1 MKKIL
6 LFIFSA
12 VALTACKHTPEQL
25 ANRFIIDRAV
35 DPSSMRVLYHS
46 EVLRP
51 ERTKQDTFYHIAA
64 LLPDTAYSDSIRIET
79 HYYPEHYYCYWTIE
93 GNDSSAQPC
102 RCNIELAVFHDGDV
116 MYYEKYRDTYYSATA
131 SITHEQ
137 RDTLTGLR
145 TPSFYKDAGVWALK
159 QMLMVTNR

>member
-12 VALTACKHTPEQL
+12 VAFTACKPTPDQL
-25 ANRFIIDRAV
+25 AKRFIIDRAV

-51 ERTKQDTFYHIAA
+51 ERIKMDTFYHITMFC
-64 LLPDTAYSDSIRIET
+64 DGIVYSDSIRVET
-79 HYYPEHYYCYWTIE
+79 RHFPEHYYCYWTID
-93 GNDSSAQPC
+93 GNDSIGQLC
-102 RCNIELAVFHDGDV
+102 HCNIELAVFPDGQV
-116 MYYEKYRDTYYSATA
+116 MFYNKFRDTYYDATE
-131 SITHEQ
+131 SIIYAHC
-137 RDTLTGLR
+137 DTITDIH
-145 TPSFYKDAGVWALK
+145 TPGFYKDAGVWALK

>member
-12 VALTACKHTPEQL
+12 VSFTACKPTPELL
-25 ANRFIIDRAV
+25 AKRFILDRAV

-102 RCNIELAVFHDGDV
+102 RCNIELAVFPDGEV
-116 MYYEKYRDTYYSATA
+116 MYYEKYRDTYYGATA
-131 SITHEQ
+131 SITHAQ

>member
-12 VALTACKHTPEQL
+12 VAFIACKHTPEQL
-25 ANRFIIDRAV
+25 AKRFILDRAV
-35 DPSSMRVLYHS
+35 DPSSMRVVYHS

-102 RCNIELAVFHDGDV
+102 RCNIELAVFPDGEV
-116 MYYEKYRDTYYSATA
+116 MYYEKYRDTYYGATA

-145 TPSFYKDAGVWALK
+145 TPSFYKDEGVWALK